1 MKFYPDGKVPEQPH
15 LYFIYGAGGTGKTSL
30 LNQFEGKKL
39 LISFDLSTNVVL
51 GRKDTDVGMLEESD
65 KEVIQEKV
73 DEILE
78 YAVANKDKYEILCL
92 DNMSALQNLVLENID
107 GKSRDG
113 RQNYQK
119 LQLWFREKGMYLRN
133 SGLTVLATAHE
144 IDNKG
149 NLDKGR
155 YSPDMND
162 KTFNA
167 FTSTFDF
174 VGRLYK
180 KDGKRWIDC
189 DPETGNQGKNRI
201 NDRTLIPAGEL
212 LEQKKETEEKKE
224 KEVEEHEHN

>member
-1 MKFYPDGKVPEQPH
+1 MIDLKFYPDGKVPEQPH

-78 YAVANKDKYEILCL
+78 YAVANKDKYKILCL

-119 LQLWFREKGMYLRN
+119 LQLWFR
-133 SGLTVLATAHE
+133 
-144 IDNKG
+144 
-149 NLDKGR
+149 
-155 YSPDMND
+155 
-162 KTFNA
+162 
-167 FTSTFDF
+167 
-174 VGRLYK
+174 
-180 KDGKRWIDC
+180 
-189 DPETGNQGKNRI
+189 
-201 NDRTLIPAGEL
+201 
-212 LEQKKETEEKKE
+212 
-224 KEVEEHEHN
+224 

>member
-1 MKFYPDGKVPEQPH
+1 MKIYFNGEAPKQPY

-30 LNQFEGKKL
+30 LNQFKGKKL
-39 LISFDLSTNVVL
+39 LFSFDLSTNVVR
-51 GRKDTDVGMLEESD
+51 GREDTDIAVIEESD
-65 KEVIQEKV
+65 KENIQDLVEKTIKNAVESKNYDVI
-73 DEILE
+73 
-78 YAVANKDKYEILCL
+78 CL

-119 LQLWFREKGMYLRN
+119 LQLWFRQRGMYLRN

-180 KDGKRWIDC
+180 NGKKRLIDC
-189 DPETGNQGKNRI
+189 DPATGNQGKNRI
-201 NDRTLIPAGEL
+201 DDRTLIPAEEL
-212 LEQKKETEEKKE
+212 LKKEDKTEKKE
-224 KEVEEHEHN
+224 NEVEKHD

>member
-1 MKFYPDGKVPEQPH
+1 M
-15 LYFIYGAGGTGKTSL
+15 YFVYGAGGTGKTSL
-30 LNQFEGKKL
+30 LNQFKGKKL
-39 LISFDLSTNVVL
+39 LFSFDMSTNVVL
-51 GRKDTDVGMLEESD
+51 GREDTDIAVIEEHD
-65 KEVIQEKV
+65 KENIQDLVKETLENAVESKKYDVI
-73 DEILE
+73 
-78 YAVANKDKYEILCL
+78 CL

-119 LQLWFREKGMYLRN
+119 LQLWFRQRGMYLRN

-167 FTSTFDF
+167 FTSMFDF
-174 VGRLYK
+174 VGRIYK
-180 KDGKRWIDC
+180 KDDKRWIDC

-201 NDRTLIPAGEL
+201 DDRTLIPAGEL
-212 LEQKKETEEKKE
+212 LEPKKETEENKE
-224 KEVEEHEHN
+224 NEVEKHG

>member
-1 MKFYPDGKVPEQPH
+1 MKIYFNGEAPKQPY
-15 LYFIYGAGGTGKTSL
+15 LYFVYGAGGTGKTSL
-30 LNQFEGKKL
+30 LNQFKGKKL
-39 LISFDLSTNVVL
+39 LFSFDMSTNVVR
-51 GRKDTDVGMLEESD
+51 GREDTDIAVIEESD
-65 KEVIQEKV
+65 KENIQDLVEETIENAVESKKYDVI
-73 DEILE
+73 
-78 YAVANKDKYEILCL
+78 CL

-119 LQLWFREKGMYLRN
+119 LQLWFRQRGMYLRN

-167 FTSTFDF
+167 FTSMFDF

-180 KDGKRWIDC
+180 NGKERLIDC
-189 DPETGNQGKNRI
+189 DPATGNQGKNRI
-201 NDRTLIPAGEL
+201 DDRALIHAEDL
-212 LEQKKETEEKKE
+212 LKPKEEKK
-224 KEVEEHEHN
+224 VEEK

>member
-1 MKFYPDGKVPEQPH
+1 MKIYFNGEAPKQPY
-15 LYFIYGAGGTGKTSL
+15 LYFVYGAGGTGKTSL
-30 LNQFEGKKL
+30 LNQFKGKKL
-39 LISFDLSTNVVL
+39 LFSFDMSTNVVR
-51 GRKDTDVGMLEESD
+51 GREDTDIAVIEESD
-65 KEVIQEKV
+65 KENIQDLVEETIENAVESKNYDVI
-73 DEILE
+73 
-78 YAVANKDKYEILCL
+78 CL

-119 LQLWFREKGMYLRN
+119 LQLWFRQRGMYLRN

-180 KDGKRWIDC
+180 NGKERLIDC
-189 DPETGNQGKNRI
+189 DPATGNQGKNRI
-201 NDRTLIPAGEL
+201 DDRTLIHAEDL
-212 LEQKKETEEKKE
+212 LKKETKTEIKE
-224 KEVEEHEHN
+224 KEEVEKHD

>member
-1 MKFYPDGKVPEQPH
+1 MKIYFNGEIPKQPYM
-15 LYFIYGAGGTGKTSL
+15 YFVYGAGGTGKTSL
-30 LNQFEGKKL
+30 LNQFKGKKL
-39 LISFDLSTNVVL
+39 LFSFDMSTNVVL
-51 GRKDTDVGMLEESD
+51 GREDTDIAVIEEHD
-65 KEVIQEKV
+65 KENIQNLVEENLENAIKSKKYDVI
-73 DEILE
+73 
-78 YAVANKDKYEILCL
+78 CL

-119 LQLWFREKGMYLRN
+119 LQLWFRQRGMYLRN

-174 VGRLYK
+174 VGRIYK

-201 NDRTLIPAGEL
+201 DNRTSMKAEDL
-212 LEQKKETEEKKE
+212 LKKETEEKKE
-224 KEVEEHEHN
+224 NEVEKHD